1 MLMNHKIS
9 SAIGEIVE
17 AQGSSL
23 TAAEAIAKLKER
35 FSDAELE
42 EFYKALNFSN
52 LEQAVQ
58 AIINDIKG

>member
-1 MLMNHKIS
+1 MNHKIS

-23 TAAEAIAKLKER
+23 SAAEAIAKLKEQ
-35 FSDAELE
+35 FSDSELE
-42 EFYKALNFSN
+42 DFYKVLNFSN